1 MYRMLTDI
9 DLTSEIIQIG
19 KNAFVKESRD
29 PCGR

>member
-1 MYRMLTDI
+1 MLTDT
-9 DLTSEIIQIG
+9 DLISEMIQIG

>member
-1 MYRMLTDI
+1 MLTDI
-9 DLTSEIIQIG
+9 DLSSEMIQIG